1 MDDESLI
8 QELLYKGEGPT
19 LDYKVKQ
26 YPFSGA
32 DDGQK
37 SELLKD
43 VLAFANAWRSEV
55 AYILIGVK
63 NDTLELVELD
73 VDIDDSRLQE
83 FINSK
88 TNHPVN
94 FSYRS
99 LDYKG
104 LKLGLYTIPVQD
116 RPVYVRKQYGRVLAN
131 TVYVRRG
138 SATTIADPSEVA
150 RMGAATV
157 PQAIVHAPN
166 LTVKIVGA
174 DSTTADELTISYTQ
188 WELCDKY
195 EVYSLERE
203 LGIVHRAMLAS
214 ANRSYYREM
223 ALYLQEARGK
233 FPFVLEVS
241 NSGDHFADDVKVF
254 LTVPVLPLLTF
265 KDKYKLLQRPQKF
278 SAQAAL
284 LNIQPPLSMAAPRY
298 SIKSTDTEILLSFN
312 IGKLQAGESRRT
324 TAIFII
330 NPPSSLKILSGRIL
344 SDQLR
349 SPVEISIP
357 AKITVKPEI
366 LTMAELQKLS

>member
-1 MDDESLI
+1 
-8 QELLYKGEGPT
+8 
-19 LDYKVKQ
+19 
-26 YPFSGA
+26 
-32 DDGQK
+32 
-37 SELLKD
+37 
-43 VLAFANAWRSEV
+43 
-55 AYILIGVK
+55 
-63 NDTLELVELD
+63 
-73 VDIDDSRLQE
+73 
-83 FINSK
+83 
-88 TNHPVN
+88 
-94 FSYRS
+94 
-99 LDYKG
+99 
-104 LKLGLYTIPVQD
+104 
-116 RPVYVRKQYGRVLAN
+116 VLAN

-166 LTVKIVGA
+166 LTVRVVGA

-195 EVYSLERE
+195 EVYSLESE

-223 ALYLQEARGK
+223 ALYLQEVRGK

-254 LTVPVLPLLTF
+254 LTVPALPLLTF

-278 SAQAAL
+278 NGHAAL

-298 SIKSTDTEILLSFN
+298 SIKSTDTEILLRFN
-312 IGKLQAGESRRT
+312 VGKLQAGESRRT

-330 NPPSSLKILSGRIL
+330 NPPSSLKVLSGRIL

-357 AKITVKPEI
+357 AKITVNSEI
-366 LTMAELQKLS
+366 LTMVELQKFS